1 MTLYAKLCPLYE
13 CFPYLKWLG
22 NYLASTHSNLEAE
35 ESDKG
40 HFLHL
45 LGFQKLCF
53 LLYLIRPASCKAIHC
68 SGKVHMINYDNYNQL
83 FTIFA
88 AITGFKCHNV
98 CQKGKIMCLF
108 LLTDAFMTGF
118 CS

>member
-1 MTLYAKLCPLYE
+1 MFSTFEMARELSCL
-13 CFPYLKWLG
+13 
-22 NYLASTHSNLEAE
+22 THSNLEAE

-88 AITGFKCHNV
+88 AFTGFKYHSV
-98 CQKGKIMCLF
+98 CQKGKIMSLF
-108 LLTDAFMTGF
+108 FAYRCFYDWVLLIDRWLLVTLLP
-118 CS
+118 